1 MNIQSQNKVYESFD
15 IISQEMA
22 RKLVQENRHKL
33 SGGDNLE
40 FFKSVSP
47 IEDNEKNA
55 LNNPERNKQ
64 KKWTMTTKNI
74 FTSHRKH
81 KTANNPNKNTSKKNV
96 LINMQISSIKQD
108 EEKKDEKNSS
118 FKKNLINNIFGNTNS
133 NEVKNINPSTNPKE
147 KNILILK
154 SEETSKSLSEN
165 NDNSSITDNPKEKS
179 IIKENNLIIIEKNEN
194 ENNENKKK
202 EFSVFPRRKS
212 VQLSTHFSPKNNY
225 NHRDKI
231 EEQSFSSSSSK
242 KSKSNKKNTKNNSSE
257 KIDEK
262 LNSNDLLK
270 ELSLDELTEEKPVS
284 KHSTNMHKK
293 QKKKYGSRNFNIS
306 PFVEPDGEMFSK
318 KKNETLIELQK
329 KSLKNVIIYKPKW
342 TPKHFY
348 EHEMFLQKRKER
360 INYSKKIKQL
370 ETEERNY
377 TSIPTINPL
386 SIEIINQ
393 TETYI
398 PIMKRSIEYKNQKL
412 YKNIINEKIKE
423 REIKEMM
430 KSNNLYVLNKSE
442 SDVLYWRQKLWQKKI
457 EQKLNKSSYKLQ
469 KLKEKEEEKKYIKY
483 KLQLCSHSKKMV
495 ENNIK
500 YFHTIN
506 NDDGYILSVKKKSNI
521 FERLYQ
527 DSKSHEKRIKELT
540 KSYFNKLFRPNIN
553 HNFILTKKNNNNK
566 SQKIFNTIIYPKKKK
581 RKINIIKNTKK
592 NKKKTFSLIFEDLTE
607 QKNKSR
613 NKKIQNE
620 NMTSIDSTKPS
631 KSTTNTIKQ
640 RLSYEFNN
648 IKNINTRM
656 SSITKEINNKLG
668 EIKEADS
675 VLSEAS
681 AKRNI
686 EENKNIEEI
695 NKINNNTS
703 NTNNISQN
711 KSSSNDTNNINNNQQ
726 TKNSINKE
734 KEDNSIKEQSSNHE
748 KAESQPIN
756 TQQVNDSNNIN
767 IKRKSSTK
775 VRPSNFRNL
784 LKENDTKK
792 NVSNN
797 LIKKESN
804 KDIKE
809 IKVEV
814 SFVQEPNDL
823 NNNENNSPSFNSL
836 IKKDNNNLDNLVANN
851 NSENILK
858 ESGSFGNYNYS
869 NFISKDNISKEK
881 KEKDLKR
888 QKSMKNKKPEGNN
901 KNIKDNNNDIIPQK
915 SVKKITNIN
924 FDPYEIQKSED
935 SISSEETSSKKEEDD
950 IIQKIRNIEI
960 KEERNKIDKIREG
973 KKNKNKYDESQKE
986 FEFYKLNWRS
996 NAANAIQEPFIYK
1009 DTKGIFYNFFK
1020 KDNI

>member
-1 MNIQSQNKVYESFD
+1 M
-15 IISQEMA
+15 
-22 RKLVQENRHKL
+22 
-33 SGGDNLE
+33 
-40 FFKSVSP
+40 
-47 IEDNEKNA
+47 
-55 LNNPERNKQ
+55 
-64 KKWTMTTKNI
+64 
-74 FTSHRKH
+74 
-81 KTANNPNKNTSKKNV
+81 
-96 LINMQISSIKQD
+96 
-108 EEKKDEKNSS
+108 
-118 FKKNLINNIFGNTNS
+118 
-133 NEVKNINPSTNPKE
+133 
-147 KNILILK
+147 
-154 SEETSKSLSEN
+154 
-165 NDNSSITDNPKEKS
+165 
-179 IIKENNLIIIEKNEN
+179 
-194 ENNENKKK
+194 
-202 EFSVFPRRKS
+202 
-212 VQLSTHFSPKNNY
+212 
-225 NHRDKI
+225 
-231 EEQSFSSSSSK
+231 
-242 KSKSNKKNTKNNSSE
+242 
-257 KIDEK
+257 
-262 LNSNDLLK
+262 
-270 ELSLDELTEEKPVS
+270 
-284 KHSTNMHKK
+284 
-293 QKKKYGSRNFNIS
+293 
-306 PFVEPDGEMFSK
+306 
-318 KKNETLIELQK
+318 
-329 KSLKNVIIYKPKW
+329 
-342 TPKHFY
+342 
-348 EHEMFLQKRKER
+348 
-360 INYSKKIKQL
+360 
-370 ETEERNY
+370 
-377 TSIPTINPL
+377 
-386 SIEIINQ
+386 
-393 TETYI
+393 
-398 PIMKRSIEYKNQKL
+398 
-412 YKNIINEKIKE
+412 
-423 REIKEMM
+423 
-430 KSNNLYVLNKSE
+430 
-442 SDVLYWRQKLWQKKI
+442 
-457 EQKLNKSSYKLQ
+457 Q

-527 DSKSHEKRIKELT
+527 NSKSHEKRIKELT

-792 NVSNN
+792 NESNN

-888 QKSMKNKKPEGNN
+888 QKSMKNKKTEGNN

-924 FDPYEIQKSED
+924 FNPYEIQKSED

-960 KEERNKIDKIREG
+960 KEERNKIDKIIEG

-996 NAANAIQEPFIYK
+996 NVANAIQEPFIYK